1 MRMYN
6 ERIYIFFNIEAGDWT
21 WNCTRLCFVE
31 SIGFFWMELA
41 AIVMNDFLTFHKLQ
55 WFKTSFLSLS
65 WPTTAAV
72 TTWLHL
78 WSCLM
83 FAPTAVDGMS
93 VVALNYRF
101 KFVAG
106 WYMVNFF
113 SKLSVPEVHTIVVFA
128 ISHRREMWIFKF
140 KTLYLI
146 TFKTMAAANSVIKI
160 IIKCKQ

>member
-55 WFKTSFLSLS
+55 WFKTSLESFMTNNRCNNDGLRLR
-65 WPTTAAV
+65 
-72 TTWLHL
+72 
-78 WSCLM
+78 SCLM
-83 FAPTAVDGMS
+83 YAPTAVDGMS

-113 SKLSVPEVHTIVVFA
+113 SKLSAPEVHTIVVFA

-146 TFKTMAAANSVIKI
+146 TFKTMAAANSIIKI